1 MLVPPTISMN
11 SFTERSMTLAE
22 HIQEAEFKL
31 ETIEL
36 AINEIGMPAATD
48 LKRRL
53 EALKIEENALKRNFE
68 ESIQRGE
75 PDSARM
81 EKVEKLLKLIEEE
94 EFSVAHEADF
104 LHQAAPSSMWVVAE
118 TGAHV
123 IDFLKHGAKRLI
135 GDHPPLGSSVFV
147 NHSHE
152 NLVEFH
158 GLQEEKEKPQ
168 MGS

>member
-1 MLVPPTISMN
+1 MN
-11 SFTERSMTLAE
+11 PMNPSTEKCMSLAE
-22 HIQEAEFKL
+22 KIEEAEFKL

-36 AINEIGMPAATD
+36 AIAEIGMPAATE

-53 EALKIEENALKRNFE
+53 EALKIEEKALKRNFE
-68 ESIQRGE
+68 ESIKRGE

-81 EKVEKLLKLIEEE
+81 EKVEKLLKLIEAE

-123 IDFLKHGAKRLI
+123 IDFLKRGVKRVM
-135 GDHPPLGSSVFV
+135 GDHRPLGSSVFV

-152 NLVEFH
+152 NLKEFH
-158 GLQEEKEKPQ
+158 GLEDEEKK
-168 MGS
+168 